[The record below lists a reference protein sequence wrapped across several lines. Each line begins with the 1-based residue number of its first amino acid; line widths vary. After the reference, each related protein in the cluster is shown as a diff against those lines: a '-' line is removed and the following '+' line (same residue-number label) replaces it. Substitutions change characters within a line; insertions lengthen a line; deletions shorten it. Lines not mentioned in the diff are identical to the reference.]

1 MLQFEKVSLVKQK
14 HPILQDVTLSFPS
27 HTLSVLVGKNGSGKS
42 SLVGCVSGEHR
53 YSGSIRLGD
62 LPLEGIRA
70 EERAKKISI
79 LPQSLPFAHFTVE
92 QVVFFGRLPHHA
104 FGYRLSAEDREKV
117 ETAMRLVGIESM
129 RGRMVDTL
137 SGGEKQK
144 VYLALL
150 LAQDTEW
157 MIFDEPTTF
166 MDAVSAHRFMEL
178 LCHIQRTEQKSVLVV
193 LHDLSA
199 AVRYGEHIAVLKDGR
214 ACFDGTTEDCL
225 SQRVLENVFSL
236 RRIAAEGQTFF
247 VSE

>member
-1 MLQFEKVSLVKQK
+1 MLQFEKISLIKQE

-42 SLVGCVSGEHR
+42 SLIGCVSGEHR

-62 LPLEGIRA
+62 LPLDGISA
-70 EERAKKISI
+70 SERAKKISV
-79 LPQSLPFAHFTVE
+79 LPQNLPFAHFTVE
-92 QVVFFGRLPHHA
+92 QVVSFGRLPHHS
-104 FGYRLSAEDREKV
+104 FGYRLSAEDREKI
-117 ETAMRLVGIESM
+117 EKAMQLVDVASM
-129 RGRMVDTL
+129 RGRMLDTL

-144 VYLALL
+144 VYLAMM

-166 MDAVSAHRFMEL
+166 MDAVAAHRFMEL
-178 LCHIQRTEQKSVLVV
+178 LCHIQKREQKSVLVV

-199 AVRYGEHIAVLKDGR
+199 AVRYGEHIAVLKDGKV
-214 ACFDGTTEDCL
+214 CFDGKTEACL
-225 SQRVLENVFSL
+225 SQRVLEQTFSL

-247 VSE
+247 IPQ